1 MKNFTRQESWLS
13 KSSLE
18 IRLIYALF
26 IAFAL
31 AGHLSFILI
40 SFSRIGPTYDKIVQH
55 YRGGENTKAGEPSG
69 KEEMSFPKEFP
80 ELLEVTHF
88 HAYVEGIV
96 LLVLAHLFAG
106 VPFSRGMKLGV
117 IGLSFGATF
126 LDLASPWLIRY
137 LSPQAAYA
145 QMAAWVGM
153 GVGYIPLTLVPLFY
167 LFAKDSASP
176 KTRRR
181 HKDHDHPPS

>member
-1 MKNFTRQESWLS
+1 LKNFTRQDSWLS

-18 IRLIYALF
+18 IRVIYALF
-26 IAFAL
+26 ILFAL
-31 AGHLSFILI
+31 VGHLSFILI
-40 SFSRIGPTYDKIVQH
+40 SLSRIGPTYGKIVEH
-55 YRGGENTKAGEPSG
+55 YRGGEQTEAAGT
-69 KEEMSFPKEFP
+69 EEMSFPKEFP

-88 HAYVEGIV
+88 HAYIEGIV

-106 VPFSRGMKLGV
+106 VPLSRGVKLGV

-145 QMAAWVGM
+145 QMAAWIGM
-153 GVGYIPLTLVPLFY
+153 GAGYIPLTLVPLYY
-167 LFAKDSASP
+167 LFAKGAAPSKD
-176 KTRRR
+176 RRK
-181 HKDHDHPPS
+181 HKDRDNPHS

>member
-18 IRLIYALF
+18 IRLIYTLF

-31 AGHLSFILI
+31 AGHLSFVLI
-40 SFSRIGPTYDKIVQH
+40 SISRVGPTYDKIVQH
-55 YRGGENTKAGEPSG
+55 YRGGESAEAGEKG
-69 KEEMSFPKEFP
+69 EMSFPKEFP

-88 HAYVEGIV
+88 HAYIEGIV

-106 VPFSRGMKLGV
+106 VPLPRGWKLGT
-117 IGLSFGATF
+117 IGLSFGSTF

-137 LSPQAAYA
+137 LSPQAASL
-145 QMAAWVGM
+145 QIAAWMGM
-153 GVGYIPLTLVPLFY
+153 GVSYLPLTLLPVYFLWKRP
-167 LFAKDSASP
+167 
-176 KTRRR
+176 
-181 HKDHDHPPS
+181 HDKEGRKKKGH

>member
-1 MKNFTRQESWLS
+1 
-13 KSSLE
+13 LE
-18 IRLIYALF
+18 IRLIYTLF

-40 SFSRIGPTYDKIVQH
+40 SISRIGLTYGKIVAH
-55 YRGGENTKAGEPSG
+55 YRGAAGGEAG
-69 KEEMSFPKEFP
+69 EEMSFPKEFP

-88 HAYVEGIV
+88 HAYIEGIV

-106 VPFSRGMKLGV
+106 VPLHRGIKLG
-117 IGLSFGATF
+117 IIALSFGSTF

-145 QMAAWVGM
+145 QMAAWIGM
-153 GVGYIPLTLVPLFY
+153 GVSYLPLTLLPIYFLW
-167 LFAKDSASP
+167 KSPPEGRKKKGHSASASSG
-176 KTRRR
+176 
-181 HKDHDHPPS
+181 H

>member
-13 KSSLE
+13 KSSFE
-18 IRLIYALF
+18 IRLIYTLF

-31 AGHLSFILI
+31 AGHLSFVLI
-40 SFSRIGPTYDKIVQH
+40 SLSRIGPTYDKIVQH
-55 YRGGENTKAGEPSG
+55 YRGGEGAEGSEKG
-69 KEEMSFPKEFP
+69 EMSFPKEFP

-88 HAYVEGIV
+88 HAYIEGIV

-106 VPFSRGMKLGV
+106 VPLVQRWKVGI
-117 IGLSFGATF
+117 IGLSFGSTF

-145 QMAAWVGM
+145 QIAAWIGM
-153 GVGYIPLTLVPLFY
+153 GISYFPLTLLPVYFLWKRPQEGR
-167 LFAKDSASP
+167 K
-176 KTRRR
+176 KRG
-181 HKDHDHPPS
+181 HHPPSTPSGH

>member
-40 SFSRIGPTYDKIVQH
+40 SVSRIGPTYGKIVQH
-55 YRGGENTKAGEPSG
+55 YRGGERADAAEPGEKG
-69 KEEMSFPKEFP
+69 EMSFPKEFP

-88 HAYVEGIV
+88 HAYIEGIV

-106 VPFSRGMKLGV
+106 VPLPRRVKIGV

-137 LSPQAAYA
+137 VSSQAAYG
-145 QMAAWVGM
+145 QIAAWIGM
-153 GVGYIPLTLVPLFY
+153 GIGYLPLTLFPLYY
-167 LFAKDSASP
+167 LLKRDAAPS

-181 HKDHDHPPS
+181 HKEHENPP

>member
-18 IRLIYALF
+18 IRLIYTLF

-40 SFSRIGPTYDKIVQH
+40 SLSRIGPTYDKIVQH
-55 YRGGENTKAGEPSG
+55 YRGGEGAEAGE
-69 KEEMSFPKEFP
+69 EEMSFPKEFP

-88 HAYVEGIV
+88 HAYMEGIV

-106 VPFSRGMKLGV
+106 VPLPRKIKVGI
-117 IGLSFGATF
+117 IGLSFGSTF

-137 LSPQAAYA
+137 LSPQAAYV
-145 QMAAWVGM
+145 QMAAWIGM
-153 GVGYIPLTLVPLFY
+153 GLSYLPLTFLPVYFLWKVPPD
-167 LFAKDSASP
+167 KEGRKKKGQTSP
-176 KTRRR
+176 
-181 HKDHDHPPS
+181 HPTGH

>member
-13 KSSLE
+13 KSSFE
-18 IRLIYALF
+18 IRLIYTLF
-26 IAFAL
+26 IVFAL

-40 SFSRIGPTYDKIVQH
+40 SLSRIGPTYGKIVAH
-55 YRGGENTKAGEPSG
+55 YRGGGEVG
-69 KEEMSFPKEFP
+69 EEMSFPKEFP

-88 HAYVEGIV
+88 HAYIEGIV

-106 VPFSRGMKLGV
+106 VPLPRGIKLGI
-117 IGLSFGATF
+117 IGLSFGSTF

-145 QMAAWVGM
+145 QMAAWIGM
-153 GVGYIPLTLVPLFY
+153 GVSYLPLTLLPIYFLWKSVPEGRR
-167 LFAKDSASP
+167 KKGHGSASSA
-176 KTRRR
+176 
-181 HKDHDHPPS
+181 H

>member
-18 IRLIYALF
+18 IRLIYTLF

-40 SFSRIGPTYDKIVQH
+40 SLSRIGPTYEKIVAH
-55 YRGGENTKAGEPSG
+55 YRGGENTEMGEE
-69 KEEMSFPKEFP
+69 KEMSFPKEFP

-88 HAYVEGIV
+88 HAYIEGIV

-106 VPFSRGMKLGV
+106 VPLPRGIKLGV
-117 IGLSFGATF
+117 IGLSFGSTF
-126 LDLASPWLIRY
+126 LDLVSPWLIRY
-137 LSPQAAYA
+137 LSPQAAYV
-145 QMAAWVGM
+145 QMTAWIGM
-153 GVGYIPLTLVPLFY
+153 GVSYLPLTLLPVYFLWKTPPE
-167 LFAKDSASP
+167 ARKKKGHGPSVSP
-176 KTRRR
+176 G
-181 HKDHDHPPS
+181 H